1 MTLNL
6 HTSNRLDILAGQLAR
21 IMAVPLASPLTP
33 EVIVVQSRGM
43 QRWLSLR
50 LARSLG
56 ICANGAFPFPNAFF
70 TQTVQ
75 ASLPDLPDTEAFERE
90 ALAWRI
96 MGLLPGI
103 DMPSPRSYLQGDTG
117 LKLYQLSC
125 RMADLFDQYAI
136 YRPEMLAAWENG
148 KLCYEN
154 DGEETWQAQL
164 WLGLVGQNLGAHRGR
179 LLDDFLAAFKKDPA
193 LSRHIPERISV
204 FGIAV
209 LPPYHIRFFEALA
222 EHCQVHLFLLNPCRE
237 YWGDIV
243 TEKQASRLARRRG
256 RPEAMPDEVLHLS
269 RGNSLLAGLGAYGRE
284 FYELLLES
292 PCQEHELFAE
302 ETGTSLLAC
311 IKDDI
316 LNLRDRGAAGD
327 LKTTLAAADRSLQ
340 IHSCHSPMREVEVLH
355 DTLLGLFEG
364 APDLAPHDILVM
376 TPDLETYGPFV
387 QAVFGAPESEALRI
401 PFSMADRS
409 FLHAYP
415 LYEAVLHLLSLSQS
429 RFGAPQVLQVL
440 ESRAVQQ
447 RFGLSEGDLELVRLW
462 ITKTRIRWGKD
473 AASRSQDGLP
483 ACGENT
489 WEAGLE
495 RLLLGYAMPG
505 DEGALFEGV
514 LPYGPMEGG
523 AAQALGRFA
532 QFMSVL
538 FTLSD
543 RLRGD
548 KNLTGWS
555 RLLQDMLAD
564 FFDPDSEDETHTLD
578 TARQAC
584 AGLGRMQ
591 EISGFDRELSLEVVA
606 EHLEKAFSQ
615 QVTGAG
621 FLTGAVTVCA
631 MLPMRSI
638 PFKIICL
645 LGMNDGLFPRVAR
658 SPAFDLIAR
667 HSRPCD
673 RSVKKDDRY
682 LFLETLLSA
691 QQQLF
696 ISYTGQNMSDNSV
709 IPPSTVVSQLLDY
722 LDQGFTCPDP
732 EKPLREYMIT
742 KHRLQ
747 PFSPGYFE
755 GKDLRSY
762 SLRDFHCAQAIRQ
775 GADAKMPPFFSGDL
789 PTAEDAFKT
798 LSLDDL
804 CSFLV
809 NPCRFILQKRL
820 GIYFDATEDL
830 IEDREPF
837 ALAGLERYTV
847 EQELLE
853 RRLAGAGAEQLYP
866 SVRAQGLLPHGM
878 VGELVYDASV
888 GKIDDFI
895 EQIAPYRAH
904 ASAEPVA
911 LVLQVGEFTLTGALS
926 AMHNRTLVV
935 YRYAKAKPKDFL
947 GAWIYHL
954 ALCASGTGDM
964 TLLFALDARDTQPTG
979 WRFPRIDDAE
989 TLLGNLLDL
998 YWQGL
1003 HRPLPLFPKASFAF
1017 ADKLLGKNGDEQ
1029 KALQAALDAF
1039 EGSDFTGGG
1048 DADDPYINICFP
1060 DSEFDER
1067 EFMNLARS
1075 VYVTMMEHRVKPGE
1089 E

>member
-6 HTSNRLDILAGQLAR
+6 HTSNRLELLAGALAD
-21 IMAVPLASPLTP
+21 IMAAPLASALDP

-43 QRWLSLR
+43 ARWLSLR
-50 LARSLG
+50 LASSMG
-56 ICANGAFPFPNAFF
+56 ICANCDFPFPNAFF
-70 TQTVQ
+70 THIVQ
-75 ASLPDLPDTEAFERE
+75 ESLPDLPDTGAFERE

-96 MGLLPGI
+96 MGLLPDI
-103 DMPSPRSYLQGDTG
+103 DQPSPRAYLQSDTG

-125 RMADLFDQYAI
+125 RVADLFDQYAI
-136 YRPEMLAAWENG
+136 YRPEMLAAWEKG
-148 KLCYEN
+148 RLCYEN
-154 DGEETWQAQL
+154 DGEELWQAQL
-164 WLGLVGQNLGAHRGR
+164 WRSLVSQNRGAHRGR
-179 LLDDFLAAFKKDPA
+179 LLDDFLTAFHKDPSLA
-193 LSRHIPERISV
+193 RHLPGRISV

-222 EHCQVHLFLLNPCRE
+222 EHREVHLFLLNPCRE

-243 TEKQASRLARRRG
+243 TEKQAGRIARRRG
-256 RPEAMPDEVLHLS
+256 RPEASPDEALHLS
-269 RGNSLLAGLGAYGRE
+269 RGNSLLAGLGDYGRE

-292 PCQEHELFAE
+292 PCSEHELFAE
-302 ETGTSLLAC
+302 ETGANLLAC

-316 LNLRDRGAAGD
+316 LNLRDRGAAGEQ
-327 LKTTLAAADRSLQ
+327 KTTLIAADRSVQ
-340 IHSCHSPMREVEVLH
+340 IHSCHSPMREVGVLQ
-355 DTLLGLFEG
+355 DTLLGLFESD
-364 APDLAPHDILVM
+364 PDLAPHDILVM
-376 TPDLETYGPFV
+376 TPDLEIYGPFV
-387 QAVFGAPESEALRI
+387 QAVFGSPESENLRI

-440 ESRAVQQ
+440 EAPSVQR
-447 RFGLSEGDLELVRLW
+447 RFELTGGDLELVRRW
-462 ITKTRIRWGKD
+462 IKQTRIRWGKD
-473 AASRSQDGLP
+473 AASRSQEGIL

-495 RLLLGYAMPG
+495 RLLLGYAMPE
-505 DEGALFEGV
+505 DEGMLFEGV

-532 QFMSVL
+532 RFMSEL
-538 FTLSD
+538 FSLAD

-548 KNLTGWS
+548 KNLVAWS
-555 RLLQDMLAD
+555 RLLLDMLAN

-578 TARQAC
+578 TARAAC
-584 AGLGRMQ
+584 ASLGRMQ
-591 EISGFDRELSLEVVA
+591 EISGFDRELSLEVVR

-638 PFKIICL
+638 PFKVICL

-658 SPAFDLIAR
+658 PPAFDLIAR

-682 LFLETLLSA
+682 LFLETMLSA
-691 QQQLF
+691 RQQLF

-722 LDQGFTCPDP
+722 IEQGFTCPDP
-732 EKPLREYMIT
+732 EKPVREFMIT

-775 GADAKMPPFFSGDL
+775 GAAAEMPLFFSGDL
-789 PTAEDAFKT
+789 PLAEDAFKT
-798 LSLDDL
+798 ISLDDL
-804 CSFLV
+804 SSFLV
-809 NPCRFILQKRL
+809 NPCRYILQKRL
-820 GIYFDATEDL
+820 GIYFDADEDL

-847 EQELLE
+847 EQELLD
-853 RRLAGAGAEQLYP
+853 RRLAGAKTEIIYP
-866 SVRAQGLLPHGM
+866 AVRAQGLLPHGT
-878 VGELVYDASV
+878 VGELVYDDAIE
-888 GKIDDFI
+888 KIDDFI
-895 EQIAPYRAH
+895 DLIAPYRAH

-911 LVLQVGEFTLTGALS
+911 LVLPVGQFTVTGTVS
-926 AMHNRTLVV
+926 AVHSRTLVV
-935 YRYAKAKPKDFL
+935 YRFAKAKPKDFL
-947 GAWIYHL
+947 RAWIYHL
-954 ALCASGTGDM
+954 ALCASGTGDR
-964 TLLFALDARDTQPTG
+964 TVLFCLDAKNSQPTD
-979 WRFPRIDDAE
+979 WQFPRIDDAE
-989 TLLGNLLDL
+989 ALLGSLLDL

-1017 ADKLLGKNGDEQ
+1017 AEKLLKKDSDEQ
-1029 KALQAALDAF
+1029 KAMQAAFDFF

-1048 DADDPYINICFP
+1048 DADDPSINICFQDIEP
-1060 DSEFDER
+1060 VKQ
-1067 EFMNLARS
+1067 EFMTLARS
-1075 VYVTMMEHRVKPGE
+1075 VYVTMMENRE
-1089 E
+1089 NI

>member
-1 MTLNL
+1 MTDMTLNL
-6 HTSNRLDILAGQLAR
+6 HTSNRLELLAGTLAEITR
-21 IMAVPLASPLTP
+21 TPVASPLAP

-43 QRWLSLR
+43 ARWLSLQ
-50 LARSLG
+50 LAGQLG
-56 ICANGAFPFPNAFF
+56 ICANCIFPFPNAFF

-75 ASLPDLPDTEAFERE
+75 ASLPDLPDTAAFERE

-96 MGLLPGI
+96 MGLLPDI
-103 DMPSPRSYLQGDTG
+103 DMPSPAAYLQGDTG

-125 RMADLFDQYAI
+125 RVADLFDQYAI
-136 YRPEMLAAWENG
+136 YRPEMLAAWEKG
-148 KLCYEN
+148 KLCYEKAS
-154 DGEETWQAQL
+154 EELWQAQL
-164 WLGLVGQNLGAHRGR
+164 WRGLVSQGRAAHRGR
-179 LLDDFLAAFKKDPA
+179 LLDGFLTALKKDPVLA
-193 LSRHIPERISV
+193 CHIPERISV

-222 EHCQVHLFLLNPCRE
+222 EHKDVHLFLLNPCRE

-243 TEKQASRLARRRG
+243 TEKQAGRLARRRG
-256 RPEAMPDEVLHLS
+256 RPEACPDDALHLS

-292 PCQEHELFAE
+292 PCSEHELFAE
-302 ETGTSLLAC
+302 EIDSSLLAC

-316 LNLRDRGAAGD
+316 LNLRDRGAEGEQ
-327 LKTTLAAADRSLQ
+327 KTTPAVTDRSVQ

-355 DTLLGLFEG
+355 DMLLGLFESE
-364 APDLAPHDILVM
+364 PDLAPHDILVM

-440 ESRAVQQ
+440 ESPSVQR

-505 DEGALFEGV
+505 DEGMLFDGV

-548 KNLTGWS
+548 RNLADWS

-564 FFDPDSEDETHTLD
+564 FFYPDSEDETHTLD

-591 EISGFDRELSLEVVA
+591 GISGFERELSLEVVR

-638 PFKIICL
+638 PFKVICL

-658 SPAFDLIAR
+658 PPAFDLIAR

-722 LDQGFTCPDP
+722 IEQGFTCPDP

-755 GKDLRSY
+755 GKELRSY
-762 SLRDFHCAQAIRQ
+762 SLRDFHCAQAIRH
-775 GADAKMPPFFSGDL
+775 GAAAEMPLFFSGDL
-789 PTAEDAFKT
+789 PAAEDAFSALT
-798 LSLDDL
+798 LDDL
-804 CSFLV
+804 CRFLE
-809 NPCRFILQKRL
+809 NPCQYILQKRL
-820 GIYFDATEDL
+820 GIYFNAAEDL
-830 IEDREPF
+830 IADREPF

-847 EQELLE
+847 EQELLD
-853 RRLAGAGAEQLYP
+853 RRLAGTCAAELYP

-888 GKIDDFI
+888 SKIDDFI
-895 EQIAPYRAH
+895 EQIEPYRAH
-904 ASAEPVA
+904 ASADPVP
-911 LVLQVGEFTLTGALS
+911 LVLPVERFVLTGTLS
-926 AMHNRTLVV
+926 AVHSRTLVV
-935 YRYAKAKPKDFL
+935 YRYARAKPKDFL
-947 GAWIYHL
+947 RAWIYHL
-954 ALCASGTGDM
+954 ALCASGTGDR
-964 TLLFALDARDTQPTG
+964 TVLFVLDAKDAQPTG
-979 WRFPRIDDAE
+979 WQFSYIDEAGV
-989 TLLGNLLDL
+989 LLGSLLKL
-998 YWQGL
+998 YWKGL
-1003 HRPLPLFPKASFAF
+1003 HRPLPLFSKASFAF
-1017 ADKLLGKNGDEQ
+1017 ADKLRGKNGDEK
-1029 KALQAALDAF
+1029 KAWDAALDAF

-1048 DADDPYINICFP
+1048 DADDPYITRCFP
-1060 DSEFDER
+1060 DGEFDEQ
-1067 EFMNLARS
+1067 EFMDLARS
-1075 VYVTMMEHRVKPGE
+1075 VYVTMLENRGKA
-1089 E
+1089 

>member
-1 MTLNL
+1 
-6 HTSNRLDILAGQLAR
+6 
-21 IMAVPLASPLTP
+21 
-33 EVIVVQSRGM
+33 
-43 QRWLSLR
+43 
-50 LARSLG
+50 
-56 ICANGAFPFPNAFF
+56 
-70 TQTVQ
+70 
-75 ASLPDLPDTEAFERE
+75 
-90 ALAWRI
+90 
-96 MGLLPGI
+96 
-103 DMPSPRSYLQGDTG
+103 
-117 LKLYQLSC
+117 
-125 RMADLFDQYAI
+125 
-136 YRPEMLAAWENG
+136 
-148 KLCYEN
+148 
-154 DGEETWQAQL
+154 
-164 WLGLVGQNLGAHRGR
+164 
-179 LLDDFLAAFKKDPA
+179 
-193 LSRHIPERISV
+193 
-204 FGIAV
+204 
-209 LPPYHIRFFEALA
+209 
-222 EHCQVHLFLLNPCRE
+222 
-237 YWGDIV
+237 
-243 TEKQASRLARRRG
+243 
-256 RPEAMPDEVLHLS
+256 
-269 RGNSLLAGLGAYGRE
+269 
-284 FYELLLES
+284 
-292 PCQEHELFAE
+292 
-302 ETGTSLLAC
+302 
-311 IKDDI
+311 
-316 LNLRDRGAAGD
+316 
-327 LKTTLAAADRSLQ
+327 
-340 IHSCHSPMREVEVLH
+340 
-355 DTLLGLFEG
+355 
-364 APDLAPHDILVM
+364 M

-409 FLHAYP
+409 FLQAYP

-440 ESRAVQQ
+440 ESRAVQR
-447 RFGLSEGDLELVRLW
+447 RFGLSDGDLELVRLW

-505 DEGALFEGV
+505 DEGMLFDGV

-548 KNLTGWS
+548 KNLAAWS

-578 TARQAC
+578 TAREAC

-591 EISGFDRELSLEVVA
+591 EISGFERELSLEVIR

-658 SPAFDLIAR
+658 PPAFDLIAR
-667 HSRPCD
+667 HSQPCD

-722 LDQGFTCPDP
+722 IEQGFICPDP

-755 GKDLRSY
+755 GRDLRSY
-762 SLRDFHCAQAIRQ
+762 SLRDFHCARAIRH
-775 GADAKMPPFFSGDL
+775 GAAAEMPLFFSGDL
-789 PTAEDAFKT
+789 AAAEDAFRT
-798 LSLDDL
+798 LTLDDL
-804 CSFLV
+804 CRFLV
-809 NPCRFILQKRL
+809 NPCQYILQKRL
-820 GIYFDATEDL
+820 GIYFDAAEDL

-853 RRLAGAGAEQLYP
+853 RRLEGVDTEKLYP
-866 SVRAQGLLPHGM
+866 SIRAQGLLPHGM

-888 GKIDDFI
+888 SKIDDFI
-895 EQIAPYRAH
+895 EKIEPYRAH
-904 ASAEPVA
+904 ASAKPVA
-911 LVLQVGEFTLTGALS
+911 LVLQAGQFTLTGTLS
-926 AMHNRTLVV
+926 AVHSRTLVV
-935 YRYAKAKPKDFL
+935 YRYARAKPKDFL
-947 GAWIYHL
+947 RAWIYHL
-954 ALCASGTGDM
+954 ALCASGTGDRS
-964 TLLFALDARDTQPTG
+964 LLFALDAKDAQPTG
-979 WRFPRIDDAE
+979 WQFPRIDDAE
-989 TLLGNLLDL
+989 TLLGSLLDL

-1060 DSEFDER
+1060 DGEFDEQ

-1075 VYVTMMEHRVKPGE
+1075 VYVTMMEHREKPGE